1 MEALTTLFSQYS
13 TESIILFIM
22 AIAIAIKA
30 VSELWEYFYNKLRK
44 YFNYQ
49 TKKEQTYS
57 DLMESISNLET
68 SLSTLRQKEIVSIYE
83 KVDLSVKR
91 NEEVKAQVSLITERL
106 QETTRGHIIDKHHYF
121 CYELRYIDDL
131 SLQSLEREYLYY
143 KASGGDTYVDG
154 LMEDMRELPR
164 LTSYGIKK
172 LGKEEAHAAG
182 IEGIDN

>member
-1 MEALTTLFSQYS
+1 MDALTALFSQYS
-13 TESIILFIM
+13 IESIILFIM

-83 KVDLSVKR
+83 KVDLSLQR
-91 NEEVKAQVSLITERL
+91 NDEVKAQVSLITERL

-121 CYELRYIDDL
+121 CYELRYVDDL

-154 LMEDMRELPR
+154 LMEDIRELPR

-172 LGKEEAHAAG
+172 PGKEELHAAG
-182 IEGIDN
+182 IKSTDD